1 MTFSTAMNLKRE
13 MIERILIIGE
23 ILEIDEELELFWG
36 HFDNEAVDIF
46 LLSPTITLSCIQTED
61 D

>member
-23 ILEIDEELELFWG
+23 ILEIDEELELF
-36 HFDNEAVDIF
+36 
-46 LLSPTITLSCIQTED
+46 
-61 D
+61 